1 MQDSTRLPRRLII
14 LEVIGIFFVLLALV
28 LLNSGTGL
36 RSAADKHVL
45 AKISLFCGMIM
56 ILPAVILLIWRTLK
70 AMFPKL
76 SGRK

>member
-28 LLNSGTGL
+28 LLNSGTASPPAGE
-36 RSAADKHVL
+36 HHIL
-45 AKISLFCGMIM
+45 AKISLFCGVIL
-56 ILPAVILLIWRTLK
+56 ILPAVILLIWRTLG

-76 SGRK
+76 TGRK

>member
-28 LLNSGTGL
+28 LLNSGTASPPAGG
-36 RSAADKHVL
+36 HHIL
-45 AKISLFCGMIM
+45 AKISLFCGVIL
-56 ILPAVILLIWRTLK
+56 ILPAVILLIWRTLG

-76 SGRK
+76 TGRK